1 MLLLCHLAG
10 QTAIHSYET
19 VKIPPLSEVVA
30 YYEAACAPVRPARV
44 AAIALNTKDLAGDD
58 DARAAIAAAADET
71 GLVVDDPVRFGS
83 DRLLD
88 AVLAAFAR

>member
-1 MLLLCHLAG
+1 V
-10 QTAIHSYET
+10 IHSYES
-19 VKIPPLSEVVA
+19 VRIPPLADVVA
-30 YYEAACAPVRPARV
+30 YYEAATAPVRPARV
-44 AAIALNTKDLAGDD
+44 GAIALNTRHLSDA
-58 DARAAIAAAADET
+58 DARAAIDAAAAET